1 MSTIDDINN
10 SFALDKQ
17 RNYPSTLTQQDASSV
32 QPVNDGLSDKQRNY
46 PSAEHKETPVQL
58 PSDEGKKQQPV
69 VVTPSPAKSEP
80 AAKRTLSWVDMYKRL
95 NPYTPPTAE
104 ELEAERKKQK
114 RDAVF
119 AAIGDGLNAFHQAYA
134 NARGVKPIAENTSIS
149 GKMLD
154 RYEKLK
160 KERDAL
166 SREYAAGMMRA
177 AQMDQEQSNWREKMD
192 YQKGRDAKADE
203 RDQRNFDYT
212 KQQDRQKQ
220 QNWQKIYDRQ
230 SDQWKQEFDARERQ
244 YGRQN
249 ALAWA
254 AHNLAVQTRKDTKEL
269 GEKRIQAQAAR
280 GVRGKQIAFSDGSGN
295 NVGIYENV
303 WKGSMEQVYDAMVA
317 EFNAQAKANAELKR
331 KDPNAKVPDVPRA
344 LPSKATAQQKDDF
357 VKQHWHKSSAAKQLM
372 GALSRI
378 DPATMTSATSNTG
391 AYDQYEV
398 KNDDYSQYEVK

>member
-1 MSTIDDINN
+1 MATIDDINN
-10 SFALDKQ
+10 SFAYDKQ

-32 QPVNDGLSDKQRNY
+32 QPVNDGVSVTSMVK
-46 PSAEHKETPVQL
+46 PETLDV
-58 PSDEGKKQQPV
+58 DGKIKPI
-69 VVTPSPAKSEP
+69 PA
-80 AAKRTLSWVDMYKRL
+80 TLSWVEMYKRL

-114 RDAVF
+114 RDMTL
-119 AAIGDGLNAFHQAYA
+119 AAIGNGLNAFHQAYA
-134 NARGVKPIAENTSIS
+134 NARGVKPIAENVSLT
-149 GKMLD
+149 GKVRD

-166 SREYAAGMMRA
+166 SREYANGLLRA
-177 AQMDQEQSNWREKMD
+177 MQMDQEQKNWREKLD
-192 YQKGRDAKADE
+192 YQKERDAKADE

-212 KQQDRQKQ
+212 KEQDKQKF
-220 QNWQKIYDRQ
+220 DRQ
-230 SDQWKQEFDARERQ
+230 SEQWKQEFKQREQQ

-254 AHNLAVQTRKDTKEL
+254 SHNLAVQARKDNKEL
-269 GEKRIQAQAAR
+269 GQKRIDALGAR
-280 GVRGKQIAFSDGSGN
+280 GVRGKQLAFSDGSGN

-303 WKGSMEQVYDAMVA
+303 WKGSMEQVYDAIIN
-317 EFNAQAKANAELKR
+317 EFEAR
-331 KDPNAKVPDVPRA
+331 KKNGEKDLPRG
-344 LPSKATAQQKDDF
+344 LSRKATAQQKDDF